1 MLTFFIYLVGTLLV
15 LVCLLIVLLVLM
27 QRPKQEGLGAAFGA
41 GVTDQIWGSQTTN
54 VLQKG
59 TVILGVLFFVFSIT
73 LTVLEA
79 SKSRELTGMKVPTTT
94 VVAPDPAASLP
105 PLGSPG
111 SPIVINSALAPEV
124 PAVDGIP
131 AALPVETTPPAT
143 PAEAA
148 PAVPAESDPAAPAV
162 AAPTETITPVES
174 STPLPVDAPPAPAEI
189 NPDAPVPVEP
199 AATPAET
206 PPPAK
211 PAE

>member
-59 TVILGVLFFVFSIT
+59 TVILGVLFFVLSIT

-79 SKSRELTGMKVPTTT
+79 SKSRELTGMQVPTTT
-94 VVAPDPAASLP
+94 VVAPVPAESLP

-111 SPIVINSALAPEV
+111 SPIVIKPALAPGA
-124 PAVDGIP
+124 PATDGIP
-131 AALPVETTPPAT
+131 ATPPVETTTPVT
-143 PAEAA
+143 PAETT
-148 PAVPAESDPAAPAV
+148 PAVPAETNPAAAPAENP
-162 AAPTETITPVES
+162 APVES
-174 STPLPVDAPPAPAEI
+174 STPPPADATPAPAETT
-189 NPDAPVPVEP
+189 PTAPAPVEP
-199 AATPAET
+199 AVTPTETPA
-206 PPPAK
+206 PAK